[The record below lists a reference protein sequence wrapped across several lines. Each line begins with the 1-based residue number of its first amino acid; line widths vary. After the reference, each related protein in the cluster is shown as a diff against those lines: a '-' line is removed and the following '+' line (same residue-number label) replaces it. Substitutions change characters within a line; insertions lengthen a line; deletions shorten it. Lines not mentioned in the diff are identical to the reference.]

1 MKRLTT
7 SPCYFAVALVFLT
20 LLMTAC
26 NLVQGTP
33 LGVGVTPSPNVPEP
47 VVTTLPQTSV
57 ETPGAPPQTQPM
69 SPLRLWIPP
78 EIGARTEAGA
88 QELAS
93 QIRAHQT
100 AQSSLE
106 VIVEQK
112 PVDGPGGILNYLQTG
127 RPVAPSVMPDVVA
140 VPTSLLAESRT
151 RELFH
156 PLNGLMDTGFMTD
169 IYPAPAAQ
177 VVSQDQI
184 FGYPFAS
191 IGLTHLIY
199 NPSIVT
205 DTISMDWTE
214 LISTT
219 NRTLVLPADSR
230 EGAML
235 GLQFYLAEGGRL
247 TDDTGRATLEPE
259 PLSRALTTIAGRKE
273 NLLQSHQLKTL
284 DEAWQYFQLGLSDF
298 MWIRSEY
305 LLGRQAVDPTIV
317 SRLGYTTVPGTGEPL
332 TPLTT
337 TWAWAVTT
345 DDPVRQEHA
354 ADLISFLTTPENLA
368 NWSERSQTLPA
379 RRSVMDLLANSNPYY
394 QFAGGQMEQMEAMPV
409 SETSRLMD
417 TLGDAVFQVLTTE
430 TSPALIA
437 EQAAAALR
445 Q

>member
-1 MKRLTT
+1 MKRLTAL
-7 SPCYFAVALVFLT
+7 PCYLAATLALLA
-20 LLMTAC
+20 LLMPAC
-26 NLVQGTP
+26 SLVQGTP
-33 LGVGVTPSPNVPEP
+33 LSTEATPSPNATQP
-47 VVTTLPQTSV
+47 VATLPPQATTES
-57 ETPGAPPQTQPM
+57 PGSSSQPQPL

-78 EIGARTEAGA
+78 EIGARSEAGA
-88 QELAS
+88 QELTS

-100 AQSSLE
+100 AQPSLE

-151 RELFH
+151 RELFR
-156 PLNGLMDTGFMTD
+156 PLDGLMETDFIAD

-177 VVSQDQI
+177 VVSQDQV

-191 IGLTHLIY
+191 VGLTHLIY
-199 NPSIVT
+199 NPSVVT
-205 DTISMDWTE
+205 GTIPMDWTQ
-214 LISTT
+214 LISDT

-247 TDDTGRATLEPE
+247 TDDSGRAALEPE
-259 PLSRALTTIAGRKE
+259 PLSRALTIIAGRKD

-298 MWIRSEY
+298 MWTRSEY
-305 LLGRQAVDPTIV
+305 LLGRQAIDPAIIG
-317 SRLGYTTVPGTGEPL
+317 RLGYTTVPGSGEPL

-337 TWAWAVTT
+337 TWAWAITT
-345 DDPVRQEHA
+345 DDPARQERA
-354 ADLISFLTTPENLA
+354 ADLINFLTTPENLA
-368 NWSERSQTLPA
+368 NWSERSQTLPP
-379 RRSVMDLLANSNPYY
+379 RRSVMNLLASSSPYY
-394 QFAGGQMEQMEAMPV
+394 QFAGRQMERMEAMPI

-417 TLGDAVFQVLTTE
+417 TLGDAVFQVLTTD

>member
-1 MKRLTT
+1 MKQ
-7 SPCYFAVALVFLT
+7 LT
-20 LLMTAC
+20 LIFYLFVVILVLLLLSACGLMR
-26 NLVQGTP
+26 GTP
-33 LGVGVTPSPNVPEP
+33 LSLEATPSPEATAP
-47 VVTTLPQTSV
+47 VVTV
-57 ETPGAPPQTQPM
+57 PPQSTAESPNSPPQAQPA

-78 EIGARTEAGA
+78 EVGARTEAGA
-88 QELAS
+88 QELMS

-100 AQSSLE
+100 ARPNLE

-112 PVDGPGGILNYLQTG
+112 PVEGPGGILNYLQTG

-156 PLNGLMDTGFMTD
+156 PLNGLMETDFITD

-191 IGLTHLIY
+191 VGLTHLIY
-199 NPSIVT
+199 NPSVVT
-205 DTISMDWTE
+205 GTIPMDWTQ
-214 LISTT
+214 LISDT

-235 GLQFYLAEGGRL
+235 GLQFYLAEGGQL
-247 TDDTGRATLEPE
+247 TDDTGKSVLEPE
-259 PLSRALTTIAGRKE
+259 PLARALTTIAVRRD

-298 MWIRSEY
+298 MWTRSEY
-305 LLGRQAVDPTIV
+305 LLGRQALDPTLV
-317 SRLGYTTVPGTGEPL
+317 GRQGYTTVPGNSGPL

-337 TWAWAVTT
+337 TWAWAITT
-345 DDPVRQEHA
+345 DDPTRQERA
-354 ADLISFLTTPENLA
+354 VELISFLTTPENLA

-379 RRSVMDLLANSNPYY
+379 RRSVMDQLANTNPYY
-394 QFAGGQMEQMEAMPV
+394 QFAGRQMERTGAMPV
-409 SETSRLMD
+409 NETSRLMD
-417 TLGDAVFQVLTTE
+417 TLGDAVFQVLTTD
-430 TSPALIA
+430 TSPSLIA